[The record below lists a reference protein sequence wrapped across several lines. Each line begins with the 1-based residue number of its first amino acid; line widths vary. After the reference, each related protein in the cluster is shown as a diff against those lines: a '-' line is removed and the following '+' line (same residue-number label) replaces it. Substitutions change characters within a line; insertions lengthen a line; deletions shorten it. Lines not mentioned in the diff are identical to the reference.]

1 MMTRKLKKLSSAI
14 KVWHLACAGAMVGQ
28 VISPAALAGPKGG
41 VVTGGDGDIS
51 INDLATIVDQKT
63 DLLSIDW
70 DSFNLSEEELVKFLQ
85 PNSSSV
91 VLNRILDQ
99 SPSEIRGSIQANGHV
114 ILANPRGVLFTETA
128 TVNVG
133 SITAAGLDMDPADFH
148 NGDFSFTSKPGS
160 AGVVVNRGVIN
171 AASAVLV
178 GRQVTNA
185 PGSLISA
192 ELVSLTAADEALLT
206 FDADGLIGVQVTKA
220 VMENQMGV
228 DSAVINQGAIE
239 GTQVLM
245 EASVS
250 GDLFTAA
257 VNNEGVVRAQGIDTS
272 GGSIRLTASG
282 GSVTNTGTLDASGS
296 TGGNVVLEGD
306 STSHS
311 GAITVQANAGVG
323 GEVKL
328 LGDTVQVS
336 GEINARGSAGGGE
349 VLIGGGYQGKDSAV
363 RNADSTTVT
372 AEAIV
377 DASGTGSGDGGTVVV
392 WADGDTDFAGSIYAE
407 SGELGGNGGL
417 VETSGKQTLRLDND
431 ALSVS
436 TRAHGEGSGG
446 TWLLDPIWLEIAGD
460 CTGLENCMEAATL
473 KKELDEGNTVSIVAG
488 SGNINS
494 DTDAITVSGDL
505 SWLNGTL
512 ELIADGN
519 IQIEAGISL
528 TAALNDLV
536 IDTTGADLDDPENP
550 GDLFLGDGASI
561 TVGDL
566 TANLAGSLTND
577 GTITT
582 NDFSLTLGAGQIDPV
597 DTTNTLGDL
606 TVNGSGQIV
615 GSEATDSF
623 ILQGT
628 NDLVIDGDNQ
638 VTLNGNIEFSAV
650 DSIDLGEAEDGDT
663 VSGREAE
670 SWLVTSS
677 GVEAAGINFI
687 SAVEFSASGSSL
699 QLSSDL
705 VGSDPEYKA
714 ILLARRETE
723 DEELGTPYVGY
734 AGYKFSGLQTAGQ
747 VVDGNGDQVV
757 SELELNAS
765 GWDEEVSL
773 TDTDNSLSAAGVNF
787 SNIKK
792 ATASKLVDF
801 EPETG
806 EDGTNTVFTIQAD
819 NKVSAN
825 SIVFSGLNTI
835 DAGTG
840 QDSVYGIDANPD
852 EGINGQNWKVT
863 SDGIEAS
870 GILLQ
875 SAENFFAAGSS
886 LQMDSDVVDDGH
898 NEITLA
904 RRGPAGEE
912 LNGTAYIDYAG
923 YEFEGLQAVGQVLDG
938 AGNEIS
944 TSLTLNAGGWDKA
957 VSLTETANTLSSE
970 GISFSNIS
978 TAIANTVNTNYVDSS
993 TGNTRSDKL
1002 SITGADTFSLLDD
1015 SDQAEISFS
1024 SVTSITADSADQLVF
1039 SDKVSLD
1046 QQVLALTSNDK
1057 QVTYQDSLT
1066 VSGITDVTVAKLEDF
1081 EPGAGE
1087 DGTNTVFTIQADNK
1101 VSANSIVFSGLKTI
1115 DAGSG
1120 DDTVEAAEDI
1130 AEGATWNLSDTVNNA
1145 SVEHSGSVN
1154 LAFENIET
1162 VKTVGAIVDGT
1173 QNGISEN
1180 YRLDGSGL
1188 SAQGILFTSA
1198 SEVNSSQEEV
1208 GADTISTSYGT
1219 FNLRTSADETE
1230 VTAGGVSIAGIDFS
1244 GIDEVNADSGATVV
1258 GTSQAD
1264 TFTIITRDGGGAEN
1278 TGVQASSIDFYNIS
1292 NVEGGA
1298 EDSIVTDI
1306 LTINNGAKN
1315 DDSKGKPNKFSGIS
1329 FSKDIAKV
1337 SATTIQVLDSNDA
1350 TWSFND
1356 DGNILY
1362 SFDDSLSPL
1371 EFFGV
1376 EKIEAGSGSDNV
1388 EGVSGENWT
1397 IFDANSANHNAI
1409 DFYNIEQVTAD
1420 AAGFLSDQYKITS
1433 TEIDGAVQY
1442 GVSSYGIELL
1452 GSNTFDAVDPGTA
1465 YASLDGSALS
1475 KAVILGGNDHEII
1488 VEGENWS
1495 FSNVGSVTAPILE
1508 TNANGLQFTVGENT
1522 NDLTISTS
1530 SISFSGLSEVHTG
1543 DTVNNQLFTRSNVE
1557 VSGADGSL
1565 KSNDISFTGIDSV
1578 AGVTEDGS
1586 TVTYDIIGSES
1597 AETFAIVGDN
1607 QVNWLVGDSE
1617 TVSFADVTGIDAGE
1631 ASASEDPGNPAIDK
1645 VFAIGTVTLTGND
1658 HEANS
1663 DSGIF
1668 LSNIDKISGGNLV
1681 SSGNGDTYTI
1691 ASDNEVSANK
1701 ILFSAPEKITGASI
1715 NDEVIVTVSDVVW
1728 GFDDNGNV
1736 TFGDWVFD
1744 NILHFAADGST
1755 LNGPA
1760 GLQEFSLDFDNDE
1773 LVVDV
1778 VRSGLSDVA
1787 FKGLVAVNGNGAG
1800 SVTGVSDAAWLLG
1813 SSAGEVIS
1821 SGITFTGIS
1830 SFNAVGG
1837 ALTGSDAAENFEVFR
1852 SAEAT
1857 DEQWDV
1863 RVGDLTFKG
1872 LTSVSGNSASSEST
1886 QIDTV
1891 SLDVLAEAKLT
1902 GIDGEADIH
1911 GIQFKEIEEITN
1923 ATVTASAGSDRFTIL
1938 GNQRVEANAIDFE
1951 GISIIDSLGE
1961 GDHVAGGV
1969 QWELVGTDRK
1979 AKNSGITFTGLTSV
1993 SADGQTL
2000 VGTSDP
2006 DTYTLSTVSESGRT
2020 VTQLNTAGIDF
2031 TGLSKV
2037 ESDASDSGG
2046 DEIIASGYGDYL
2058 TLIGELNALEVEKRE
2073 GGNLIFSGIS
2083 DVESEFLKGTN
2094 GNDRFIVTLNA
2105 DGEPITSIYRINFSS
2120 LEQVNARNGLGDT
2133 VVAEGAD
2140 ASIVFGGASI
2150 HGIDF
2155 TWVWSVDGVESVF
2168 ATGESDTFE
2177 VLGSGRVSVTN
2188 KLVDGLVF
2196 NSFGS
2201 VDALG
2206 GDDTVIGLS
2215 GEDWTLLGFENA
2227 ENNGISFEDVEL
2239 LIADDGALVG
2249 LDVTDTESGNDN
2261 FELTGDGHIKTL
2273 GMDVSGMTRVDARG
2287 GVNSLDAS
2295 SFTGAFF
2302 LTGTAGEVST
2312 DIDYLVEVDGESVT
2326 QTREG
2331 VVFSGIDTA
2340 DLVTLNTTSA
2350 SESLSLNADG
2360 ALLVGTSGISFTGLS
2375 SVIDQG
2381 GSDTLT
2387 SSLNNNWVL
2396 ADDGSLDVTHG
2407 NITFAGIEVFSGGNG
2422 VLNGGSAANNYVASG
2437 QKITVDNEARTF
2449 NDVVTV
2455 NAGGGADDLVT
2466 GNAVTL
2472 TDALGGFKT
2481 DKVQFSG
2488 LKSLQVGDL
2497 TGSSSSDTF
2506 EMLNDSQLSIYGLTI
2521 SGLDTVSAI
2530 GGSTVKS
2537 PNSEAYTLLKTGG
2550 VHHFGIDFT
2559 GVTQFDSS
2567 GAVLTATD
2575 ASETFTYST
2584 GVKVNGMTFNG
2595 LSSVDGNG
2603 GTDTLAAEGY
2613 SGDLVLTGTSGEL
2626 TNQDSSL
2633 TFTDFT
2639 NVQAT
2644 SLRGSTAADVFKAK
2658 SDVDLE
2664 QVSVRGLTFTGLTT
2678 VDGGDGEDTV
2688 NAVGDDM
2695 ALEGHESVT
2704 VFDSIT
2710 FTDIEN
2716 ASGGGFDLAGT
2727 SDSDIF
2733 TVTSSGGVKV
2743 SGINIESFGEIDG
2756 GGGKD
2761 KVIGADGADWQLLS
2775 VNSASNNNVNF
2786 INVEELQAVN
2796 ANLLGIDDATISD
2809 FFFLDSDGSIRM
2821 QVGAANWEQ
2830 SDVSEMLITGMGQVI
2845 AGAGT
2850 SDLNA
2855 SVYGAAL
2862 ALNGSSGELKAGDS
2876 LLFKGIDSATL
2887 SSLTLSD
2894 GVDELKVSGSQQ
2906 LRVADIDFS
2915 GLSTVIDSGASD
2927 TVTSTV
2933 GSDWVM
2939 ADDGSFDV
2947 SHANITFAGV
2957 ETFSG
2962 GSGVLN
2968 GGSATNNYVASG
2980 RKITVDNETRT
2991 FNGVGTVN
2999 AGGDDHL
3006 TTADTITLMETE
3018 GHFTN
3023 GSVDFNG
3030 FGSLAADALVAT
3042 SASEEFGLSN
3052 GTVSIHKLVVSGL
3065 SSLDTGGGTDTITG
3079 EAGADY
3085 LLAANGDVTHGNIVF
3100 SNSEI
3105 FVGDG
3110 AALTASDADDVFTL
3124 TAADALTLQATGQQF
3139 SGLISAD
3146 TAGGADR
3153 IVFSE
3158 NFADSER
3165 AATITGNN
3173 AVSAG
3178 NIQFSNIESL
3188 RNTGALTATEGSD
3201 VFSVVGNGILD
3212 SSFGIRFEGVAS
3224 VSAEAGSDTVNGLA
3238 SESWQLREGEKS
3250 VFHAGMEFTG
3260 LDIANGGSGELLGS
3274 GANEQYAVTGNNQLT
3289 ASGIQFDTVH
3299 EVNAGADSV
3308 NEVISLGGETWA
3320 LGADRAASAN
3330 DSGIDFVN
3338 IDSVVGSDL
3347 HVDAATNNRSE
3358 HFVLAGNVL
3367 GVRGIDFSSV
3377 SSVDAGTDEGDSLT
3391 ANDVAEWQLDG
3402 TNGAVSSAEVS
3413 FSGMDQIASQN
3424 AQLRGTGNVD
3434 SFALDGEQAL
3444 TTYGMAFT
3452 GITDVVSGAGRD
3464 TLRATE
3470 GADQFSLAAS
3480 GDISVAG
3487 IRFGGLESVDAA
3499 GGSDTVDA
3507 EGAGWTSV
3515 ADGDVYADGSALA
3528 TVESIEV
3535 LFENLEQ
3542 VNGTG
3547 AYTGLDIDSEYLFDS
3562 LNTMTVGGISFA
3574 GVNSLVAGS
3583 GSDIFRAA
3591 DMDTAWELNNTGGL
3605 VTAGDASLQ
3614 FSGFESLFAG
3624 NGADQ
3629 FELNG
3634 GALAELDTG
3643 GGNDTVRMAGS
3654 QLGAL
3659 SLGEGDDYLQV
3670 DVASNQELSL
3680 SGGGGNDRF
3689 QFNVAG
3695 ATWQMGRTESRVGN
3709 LRFSGF
3715 EWLDNN
3721 TGNLTLETGLDFSF
3735 VNGDEA
3741 SADFNRNGAGIL
3753 FADSGVRLGYDGG
3766 GDLNI
3771 ISSTTGTIGGHLQ
3784 ADRAEL
3790 VVSGD
3795 VDITSDVH
3803 TLAIDTA
3810 GGNIDI
3816 AVVADKDLVIDEIDA
3831 GRGSVILNSANFGSL
3846 TAETYGDTHITAG
3859 NVQIG
3864 SDLQRWSVVGSAVNP
3879 LRMNVTQTAELVA
3892 LSYFQPDFIG
3902 QMPDFTSRG
3911 DELQS
3916 VAGAQTSQGLSS
3928 AMQNVV
3934 DDFAQVDPGI
3944 FTAVNPYSAG
3954 VEVVN
3959 NQEMALTN
3967 GELQPVGPPS
3977 EDDEEEERGR
3987 LREPVPPL
3995 DAVRGGAGQ

>member
-1 MMTRKLKKLSSAI
+1 MEKNSMTRELKKLTSAI
-14 KVWHLACAGAMVGQ
+14 KVWHLACAGALVGQ
-28 VISPAALAGPKGG
+28 VISPTALAGPGGG
-41 VVTGGDGDIS
+41 VITGGEGGIS
-51 INDLATIVDQKT
+51 VDELSNTTTITQET
-63 DLLSIDW
+63 DLMSIDW
-70 DSFNLSEEELVKFLQ
+70 DTFNISEKELVEFLQ
-85 PNSSSV
+85 KDSSSI
-91 VLNRILDQ
+91 VLNRILDD
-99 SPSEIRGSIQANGHV
+99 SPSEIRGSIKANGHI

-133 SITAAGLDMDPADFH
+133 SITAASLDMDPADFH
-148 NGDFSFTSKPGS
+148 NRDFSFTSDSGEPGDS
-160 AGVVVNRGVIN
+160 DDSSDSGTVINQGVIN
-171 AASAVLV
+171 AASTVLV

-185 PGSLISA
+185 PGSLIKA
-192 ELVSLTAADEALLT
+192 DLVSLTAAEGAVLT
-206 FDADGLIGVQVTKA
+206 FDADRLIGVQVTKA
-220 VMENQMGV
+220 VMNDQMGV
-228 DSAVINQGAIE
+228 DNAVLNQGTIE
-239 GTQVLM
+239 GAQILM

-282 GSVTNTGTLDASGS
+282 GSVANTGTLDASGS

-306 STSHS
+306 STNHS
-311 GAITVQANAGVG
+311 GAITVQANAGIG

-336 GEINARGSAGGGE
+336 GEIDARGSAGGGE
-349 VLIGGGYQGKDSAV
+349 VLIGGGYQGKDSTV

-372 AEAIV
+372 AAAVV
-377 DASGTGSGDGGTVVV
+377 DASGTGGGDGGAVVV
-392 WADGDTDFAGSIYAE
+392 WADGDTDFAGSIYADG
-407 SGELGGNGGL
+407 GELGGDGGL
-417 VETSGKQTLRLDND
+417 VETSGKQSLKLGND
-431 ALSVS
+431 SLSVS
-436 TRAHGEGSGG
+436 TRAYEEGSAG
-446 TWLLDPIWLEIAGD
+446 TWLLNSSELSVVMDCGDSLNCIEAEKIEQSLAVNGKVSLAASSSDSGTAG
-460 CTGLENCMEAATL
+460 
-473 KKELDEGNTVSIVAG
+473 G
-488 SGNINS
+488 SAEINS
-494 DTDAITVSGDL
+494 ITVSDDL
-505 SWLNGTL
+505 TWSSGTL

-519 IQIEAGISL
+519 IRIEDGVNITEHSDTGTTTGL
-528 TAALNDLV
+528 L
-536 IDTTGADLDDPENP
+536 IDTTGANPATADNP
-550 GDLFLGDGASI
+550 GDFILGNNASI
-561 TVGDL
+561 TVDNL
-566 TANLAGSLTND
+566 TANLVGSFTND

-582 NDFSLTLGAGQIDPV
+582 TDFSLTLGAGQIDPG

-606 TVNGSGQIV
+606 TVNGTGQIV

-787 SNIKK
+787 SNVKK

-801 EPETG
+801 EPEAG

-825 SIVFSGLNTI
+825 SIVFSDLNTI

-840 QDSVYGIDANPD
+840 QDSVYGIDADPD
-852 EGINGQNWKVT
+852 EGISGQNWKVT

-904 RRGPAGEE
+904 RRDPASEE
-912 LNGTAYIDYAG
+912 LDGVAYVDYAG

-944 TSLTLNAGGWDKA
+944 TSLTLNAGDWDKA
-957 VSLTETANTLSSE
+957 VSLTETANTLSTE
-970 GISFSNIS
+970 GIAFSNIS
-978 TAIANTVNTNYVDSS
+978 TATANTVNTNYVDSA

-1039 SDKVSLD
+1039 SDEVSVS
-1046 QQVLALTSNDK
+1046 QQILSLTSSDK
-1057 QVTYQDSLT
+1057 QVTYQGALT
-1066 VSGITDVTVAKLEDF
+1066 VSGITDVTATKLVDF

-1101 VSANSIVFSGLKTI
+1101 VSANSIVFSGLNII

-1145 SVEHSGSVN
+1145 TVELSGSVN
-1154 LAFENIET
+1154 LAFEDIET

-1173 QNGISEN
+1173 QNGVSES

-1219 FNLRTSADETE
+1219 FNLRTSEDETE
-1230 VTAGGVSIAGIDFS
+1230 ALAGGVSIAGIDFS
-1244 GIDEVNADSGATVV
+1244 GIDEVNADSGAKVV
-1258 GTSQAD
+1258 ETNQAD
-1264 TFTIITRDGGGAEN
+1264 IFTIISRDGGEAEN
-1278 TGVQASSIDFYNIS
+1278 TGVQASGIDFYNIS

-1315 DDSKGKPNKFSGIS
+1315 DDSKGKSNKFSGIS

-1362 SFDDSLSPL
+1362 SFDDNLSPL

-1388 EGVSGENWT
+1388 KGFSGEDWT

-1420 AAGFLSDQYKITS
+1420 AAVFLSDQYKITS
-1433 TEIDGAVQY
+1433 TEIDDTVQY

-1452 GSNTFDAVDPGTA
+1452 GSNTFDAADPGTA
-1465 YASLDGSALS
+1465 YASLDGSDLS
-1475 KAVILGGNDHEII
+1475 KAVMLGGNDHEII

-1495 FSNVGSVTAPILE
+1495 FSNVGSVTAPILA
-1508 TNANGLQFTVGENT
+1508 TSANDLQFTAGEKVGELAVSGSAI
-1522 NDLTISTS
+1522 D
-1530 SISFSGLSEVHTG
+1530 FDGLSEVRTG
-1543 DTVNNQLFTRSNVE
+1543 NTANNQLFVRSNVS
-1557 VSGADGSL
+1557 VYGADGSL
-1565 KSNDISFTGIDSV
+1565 ATNGISFQGIDSV
-1578 AGVTEDGS
+1578 SGFTASGS
-1586 TVTYDIIGSES
+1586 TSSYEIRGSES
-1597 AETFAIVGDN
+1597 SETFSITGTNA
-1607 QVNWLVGDSE
+1607 VNWHVGGGE
-1617 TVSFADVTGIDAGE
+1617 AVSFSDVAAINAGK
-1631 ASASEDPGNPAIDK
+1631 ASASEDPGTPAIDE

-1681 SSGNGDTYTI
+1681 SSGDGDTYTI
-1691 ASDNEVSANK
+1691 ASGNEVSANK

-1728 GFDDNGNV
+1728 DFDDNGNV
-1736 TFGDWVFD
+1736 TFGDWVFED
-1744 NILHFAADGST
+1744 ILRFTADGST

-1837 ALTGSDAAENFEVFR
+1837 ALTGSDAAENFEVFK

-1872 LTSVSGNSASSEST
+1872 LTSLSGNSASSEST

-2006 DTYTLSTVSESGRT
+2006 DTYTLSTVFESGRT

-2037 ESDASDSGG
+2037 ESDASDIGG

-2058 TLIGELNALEVEKRE
+2058 TLTGELNALEVEKRE

-2105 DGEPITSIYRINFSS
+2105 DGEPITSIYGINFSS

-2350 SESLSLNADG
+2350 SESLSFNSDG

-2387 SSLNNNWVL
+2387 GLSG
-2396 ADDGSLDVTHG
+2396 DGSDVYSWSLSDNGADVTH
-2407 NITFAGIEVFSGGNG
+2407 AGIVFSSIESFLGGNG
-2422 VLNGGSAANNYVASG
+2422 TLNGGSADSVYVESDTGLSVTSTTASG
-2437 QKITVDNEARTF
+2437 E
-2449 NDVVTV
+2449 VVREFSGINTI
-2455 NAGGGADDLVT
+2455 NAGAGTDSFGSSET
-2466 GNAVTL
+2466 VTL
-2472 TDALGGFKT
+2472 TSAEGAFKT
-2481 DKVQFSG
+2481 S
-2488 LKSLQVGDL
+2488 SLQRI
-2497 TGSSSSDTF
+2497 TGMNSLAAADVETSGSGYVFSM
-2506 EMLNDSQLSIYGLTI
+2506 EGAGKVKLGELTI
-2521 SGLDTVSAI
+2521 SGVESLDAEGATVSSGRDGI
-2530 GGSTVKS
+2530 GYIFQADGSIEHDGIFFTGVS
-2537 PNSEAYTLLKTGG
+2537 AFSGENATLTATAADDVFTYSSITGG
-2550 VHHFGIDFT
+2550 ERLHVRSTEETGSGTVSRDWGTFT
-2559 GVTQFDSS
+2559 GVT
-2567 GAVLTATD
+2567 
-2575 ASETFTYST
+2575 
-2584 GVKVNGMTFNG
+2584 
-2595 LSSVDGNG
+2595 SVDGNG
-2603 GTDTLAAEGY
+2603 GVDTLDALAYDGQ
-2613 SGDLVLTGTSGEL
+2613 LVLTGAENTL
-2626 TNQDSSL
+2626 TNGAASVDALL
-2633 TFTDFT
+2633 TFSGISS
-2639 NVQAT
+2639 VSAT
-2644 SLRGSTAADVFKAK
+2644 SLKGTAQADKFEVSKVNGVETV
-2658 SDVDLE
+2658 DVNKM
-2664 QVSVRGLTFTGLTT
+2664 RFTGLTD
-2678 VDGGDGEDTV
+2678 VDGGASADGGYVEDEVVVTNGKV
-2688 NAVGDDM
+2688 DLVEG
-2695 ALEGHESVT
+2695 ALGSIK
-2704 VFDSIT
+2704 VFNLIT
-2710 FTDIEN
+2710 FTDIE
-2716 ASGGGFDLAGT
+2716 AVSGSGFKVFAT
-2727 SDSDIF
+2727 SGNDVF
-2733 TVTSSGGVKV
+2733 TVLDDGGVTV
-2743 SGINIESFGEIDG
+2743 SGIRYGDFGLIDG
-2756 GGGKD
+2756 GGGYD
-2761 KVIGADGADWQLLS
+2761 KVIGADEADWQLLS
-2775 VNSASNNNVNF
+2775 VNSASNNNVIF
-2786 INVEELQAVN
+2786 TNVEELQAVN

-2862 ALNGSSGELKAGDS
+2862 ALNGSSG
-2876 LLFKGIDSATL
+2876 
-2887 SSLTLSD
+2887 
-2894 GVDELKVSGSQQ
+2894 
-2906 LRVADIDFS
+2906 
-2915 GLSTVIDSGASD
+2915 
-2927 TVTSTV
+2927 
-2933 GSDWVM
+2933 
-2939 ADDGSFDV
+2939 
-2947 SHANITFAGV
+2947 
-2957 ETFSG
+2957 
-2962 GSGVLN
+2962 
-2968 GGSATNNYVASG
+2968 
-2980 RKITVDNETRT
+2980 
-2991 FNGVGTVN
+2991 
-2999 AGGDDHL
+2999 
-3006 TTADTITLMETE
+3006 
-3018 GHFTN
+3018 
-3023 GSVDFNG
+3023 
-3030 FGSLAADALVAT
+3030 
-3042 SASEEFGLSN
+3042 
-3052 GTVSIHKLVVSGL
+3052 
-3065 SSLDTGGGTDTITG
+3065 
-3079 EAGADY
+3079 
-3085 LLAANGDVTHGNIVF
+3085 
-3100 SNSEI
+3100 
-3105 FVGDG
+3105 
-3110 AALTASDADDVFTL
+3110 
-3124 TAADALTLQATGQQF
+3124 
-3139 SGLISAD
+3139 
-3146 TAGGADR
+3146 
-3153 IVFSE
+3153 
-3158 NFADSER
+3158 
-3165 AATITGNN
+3165 
-3173 AVSAG
+3173 
-3178 NIQFSNIESL
+3178 
-3188 RNTGALTATEGSD
+3188 
-3201 VFSVVGNGILD
+3201 
-3212 SSFGIRFEGVAS
+3212 
-3224 VSAEAGSDTVNGLA
+3224 
-3238 SESWQLREGEKS
+3238 
-3250 VFHAGMEFTG
+3250 
-3260 LDIANGGSGELLGS
+3260 
-3274 GANEQYAVTGNNQLT
+3274 
-3289 ASGIQFDTVH
+3289 
-3299 EVNAGADSV
+3299 
-3308 NEVISLGGETWA
+3308 
-3320 LGADRAASAN
+3320 
-3330 DSGIDFVN
+3330 
-3338 IDSVVGSDL
+3338 
-3347 HVDAATNNRSE
+3347 
-3358 HFVLAGNVL
+3358 
-3367 GVRGIDFSSV
+3367 
-3377 SSVDAGTDEGDSLT
+3377 
-3391 ANDVAEWQLDG
+3391 
-3402 TNGAVSSAEVS
+3402 
-3413 FSGMDQIASQN
+3413 
-3424 AQLRGTGNVD
+3424 
-3434 SFALDGEQAL
+3434 
-3444 TTYGMAFT
+3444 
-3452 GITDVVSGAGRD
+3452 
-3464 TLRATE
+3464 
-3470 GADQFSLAAS
+3470 
-3480 GDISVAG
+3480 
-3487 IRFGGLESVDAA
+3487 
-3499 GGSDTVDA
+3499 
-3507 EGAGWTSV
+3507 
-3515 ADGDVYADGSALA
+3515 
-3528 TVESIEV
+3528 
-3535 LFENLEQ
+3535 
-3542 VNGTG
+3542 
-3547 AYTGLDIDSEYLFDS
+3547 
-3562 LNTMTVGGISFA
+3562 
-3574 GVNSLVAGS
+3574 
-3583 GSDIFRAA
+3583 
-3591 DMDTAWELNNTGGL
+3591 
-3605 VTAGDASLQ
+3605 
-3614 FSGFESLFAG
+3614 
-3624 NGADQ
+3624 
-3629 FELNG
+3629 
-3634 GALAELDTG
+3634 
-3643 GGNDTVRMAGS
+3643 
-3654 QLGAL
+3654 
-3659 SLGEGDDYLQV
+3659 
-3670 DVASNQELSL
+3670 
-3680 SGGGGNDRF
+3680 
-3689 QFNVAG
+3689 
-3695 ATWQMGRTESRVGN
+3695 
-3709 LRFSGF
+3709 
-3715 EWLDNN
+3715 
-3721 TGNLTLETGLDFSF
+3721 
-3735 VNGDEA
+3735 
-3741 SADFNRNGAGIL
+3741 
-3753 FADSGVRLGYDGG
+3753 
-3766 GDLNI
+3766 
-3771 ISSTTGTIGGHLQ
+3771 
-3784 ADRAEL
+3784 
-3790 VVSGD
+3790 
-3795 VDITSDVH
+3795 
-3803 TLAIDTA
+3803 
-3810 GGNIDI
+3810 
-3816 AVVADKDLVIDEIDA
+3816 
-3831 GRGSVILNSANFGSL
+3831 
-3846 TAETYGDTHITAG
+3846 
-3859 NVQIG
+3859 
-3864 SDLQRWSVVGSAVNP
+3864 
-3879 LRMNVTQTAELVA
+3879 
-3892 LSYFQPDFIG
+3892 
-3902 QMPDFTSRG
+3902 
-3911 DELQS
+3911 
-3916 VAGAQTSQGLSS
+3916 
-3928 AMQNVV
+3928 
-3934 DDFAQVDPGI
+3934 
-3944 FTAVNPYSAG
+3944 
-3954 VEVVN
+3954 
-3959 NQEMALTN
+3959 
-3967 GELQPVGPPS
+3967 
-3977 EDDEEEERGR
+3977 
-3987 LREPVPPL
+3987 
-3995 DAVRGGAGQ
+3995 